1 MSASENQP
9 EDEEARELEQELRRT
24 PFGRKLLDLANSVS
38 AESSMDP
45 AETRLSPLS
54 ESDSAVTAAI
64 SYTFTLSSSQELR
77 PSQLLED
84 IVVSDAEETA
94 VLLANSVSLMIAGKR
109 RLRLTPAARADLLNR
124 VFGSARFRRLLD
136 QGLHQDWMDFVRIS
150 ADPVRLPNA
159 WLRSFLNNEPG
170 KIEEAPPGELRAA
183 MEALDQLSELRIASL
198 RLPALEKVRQQFELS
213 ELLEPLRILIGLRG
227 GWDET
232 PKKDRFV
239 GRHGELAMLRAFVDE
254 LDYESVGERISRL
267 FTRAYKGAQYLFG
280 IRDESVMF
288 IEAQGGLGK
297 STLVA
302 KFVIDHARNQ
312 STPFPFVYLDF
323 DRAVLQPRD
332 PRLLLVEAAR
342 QVSLQFPEVA
352 DDIRGLLRRISG
364 DPPVSSGERTNLFDE
379 FRDLMQSKVT
389 MGRRAFLLVLD
400 TMEVVQYD
408 PKALAGVITF
418 VSELSGQYR
427 HVPFPELKIV
437 AAGRADVPELRTRAE
452 VRSTERHLVLKPLIV
467 EEAREMARC
476 VGSDL
481 LGSEWKQDWAALIG
495 GRDGDP
501 PERREPLAIR
511 VAIELLRAAVP
522 EKRQALAE
530 DIARDGEVADEGFIG
545 RLYERRILDHVRNP
559 VAKRLAWPG
568 LVVRRVTREIIRD
581 KLADLC
587 HIDRNEVEDVFAA
600 LANEVWMVDVLEHG
614 TVLQH
619 RADLRAR
626 TLPLMR
632 RRNPKVFAQ
641 VNESAIDYFWERRD
655 TIEDRAEWIYH
666 RLLGGEDPEEVDLD
680 WTDGV
685 VSCLAGAAEDFERNS
700 PARDYLFARTAD
712 RPMPGE
718 MIARLSP
725 RLALDHIART
735 ATQLG
740 TFDDTRVE
748 PILLDLSKRIGAQTT
763 STWPHP
769 AQAVIMVKTGRWQFN
784 VPFSGGEGPW
794 ASHAAFADLYK
805 RARTVGVPASDS
817 RVPNMAPFPETPE
830 TGPRTAVFRAA
841 VQQLAIARLQ
851 GSRSAQTIDEII
863 EELLDGP
870 LEGFGL
876 SELAAL
882 RTAVVFGSHCSATAA
897 RGWFE
902 LDKRLSWQI
911 SATISIAEIGVLSR
925 AGKATRSM
933 LEDEVGPELE
943 RLGIALRQVLSDR
956 SAVRILDTG
965 VRSATLRIVQK
976 LISEESAQSMQVVR
990 RFFAQRDEDWI
1001 VPFGYAAARILQQGS
1016 MPSSLRD
1023 RLLSQEPLRTNF
1035 IGISRP
1041 GKTDLPTDPLQILR
1055 RADEASD
1062 IPEVIRTLLGSNA
1075 GESEFG
1081 QDLRQLLRHYGN
1093 WRRAIET
1100 LFVAGDELP
1109 ERRGSS
1115 DEPPEPGPVLDT
1127 KDPQRGRWGGLS
1139 ERSGRKLTAQ
1149 LDEIRPKYFFFNLTV
1164 SAEDGTRLDGPVIF
1178 HLDDKFAKAVVWI
1191 RKIRDGKYAV
1201 LREVDTERPFTV
1213 AAQVKD
1219 STGTWIGLEYDL
1231 SLLEGLPGRFRKR

>member
-1 MSASENQP
+1 MNAFEDQP
-9 EDEEARELEQELRRT
+9 ESNEARELEQELRKT
-24 PFGRKLLDLANSVS
+24 PFGRKLLDLTNSVAS
-38 AESSMDP
+38 GP
-45 AETRLSPLS
+45 PRIPPETRLSPLP
-54 ESDSAVTAAI
+54 ESDEAITAAV
-64 SYTFTLSSSQELR
+64 SYTFTLSSSETLR
-77 PSQLLED
+77 PSALLED
-84 IVVSDAEETA
+84 IVLSDAAETA

-109 RLRLTPAARADLLNR
+109 RLRLTPAARADLLHR
-124 VFGSARFRRLLD
+124 VFGSDKFRRILN
-136 QGLHQDWMDFVRIS
+136 QALHQDWMDFGKIS
-150 ADPVRLPNA
+150 SDPVRLPNA

-170 KIEEAPPGELRAA
+170 KIEEAPPTELRAA
-183 MEALDQLSELRIASL
+183 MEALDQLSELRIAAL
-198 RLPALEKVRQQFELS
+198 RLPVLENVRQQFELS

-239 GRHGELAMLRAFVDE
+239 GRQSELTMLRAFVDE

-302 KFVIDHARNQ
+302 KFVVDHARNQ

-332 PRLLLVEAAR
+332 PRQLLAEAAR
-342 QVSLQFPEVA
+342 QVSLQFPETA
-352 DDIRGLLRRISG
+352 DEIRELRRRISSG
-364 DPPVSSGERTNLFDE
+364 SSDPSGGRTSHFDE
-379 FRDLMQSKVT
+379 FRDLIQSKVT
-389 MGRRAFLLVLD
+389 MGKRAFLLVLD

-427 HVPFPELKIV
+427 HIPFPELKIV

-452 VRSTERHLVLKPLIV
+452 VRSTERHLILRPLVV
-467 EEAREMARC
+467 EEAREMASC
-476 VGSDL
+476 VGLDL
-481 LGSEWKQDWAALIG
+481 LGSGWKQEWAALIG
-495 GRDGDP
+495 GREGDP
-501 PERREPLAIR
+501 AERREPLAIR

-530 DIARDGEVADEGFIG
+530 DIARDGEVADKGFIG

-559 VAKRLAWPG
+559 IAKRLAWPG
-568 LVVRRVTREIIRD
+568 LVVRRVTRDIIRD

-587 HIDRNEVEDVFAA
+587 HIDRSAVEDVFAA

-626 TLPLMR
+626 TLPLMK
-632 RRNPKVFAQ
+632 RRNPSVFAE
-641 VNESAIDYFWERRD
+641 VNEAAIEYFWERRD
-655 TIEDRAEWIYH
+655 TTEDRAEWIYH
-666 RLLGGEDPEEVDLD
+666 RLLSGEDPEKVDLD
-680 WTDGV
+680 WTDEV
-685 VSCLAGAAEDFERNS
+685 VPHLAGAAEDFERNS

-712 RPMPGE
+712 RLMPAE

-735 ATQLG
+735 ASQLG
-740 TFDDTRVE
+740 TFDDTRIE
-748 PILLDLSKRIGAQTT
+748 PILLDLSKRIGTHAT
-763 STWPHP
+763 STRPHP
-769 AQAVIMVKTGRWQFN
+769 AQAVILVKTGRWQFDL
-784 VPFSGGEGPW
+784 PFSGGEGPW
-794 ASHAAFADLYK
+794 ASHAAFADLHK
-805 RARTVGVPASDS
+805 RARTMGVPAPGSGAPKFAPYSD
-817 RVPNMAPFPETPE
+817 VPEI
-830 TGPRTAVFRAA
+830 GPRNAVFRVA
-841 VQQLAIARLQ
+841 VQQLAIARIQ
-851 GSRSAQTIDEII
+851 GSPSAQSIDETLEDLL
-863 EELLDGP
+863 EEP

-876 SELAAL
+876 SDLAAL
-882 RTAVVFGSHCSATAA
+882 RTAVVFGGRCAAPAA

-911 SATISIAEIGVLSR
+911 SPTISIAEIGVLSR
-925 AGKATRSM
+925 AGKAVRSM

-943 RLGIALRQVLSDR
+943 RLSIALRQVTNEPS
-956 SAVRILDTG
+956 SMRILDAG
-965 VRSATLRIVQK
+965 VRAATLRIVEK
-976 LISEESAQSMQVVR
+976 LLLDGSAEHMQIVR
-990 RFFAQRDEDWI
+990 RFFARRDEDWI
-1001 VPFGYAAARILQQGS
+1001 VPFGYAAARILRSGS
-1016 MPSSLRD
+1016 MPSSLRE
-1023 RLLSQEPLRTNF
+1023 RLISQEPLRTNF

-1041 GKTDLPTDPLQILR
+1041 GKTELPTDPLQILR

-1062 IPEVIRTLLGSNA
+1062 IPEVIRTLLGSEV

-1081 QDLRQLLRHYGN
+1081 QDLRFLLKHYGN

-1100 LFVAGDELP
+1100 LLIAGDELP
-1109 ERRGSS
+1109 ETRGSS
-1115 DEPPEPGPVLDT
+1115 DEPPEPGPVQDI

-1139 ERSGRKLTAQ
+1139 EKSGRKLTAQ
-1149 LDEIRPKYFFFNLTV
+1149 IDEIRPKYFFFNLTV
-1164 SAEDGTRLDGPVIF
+1164 SSEDGTRLEGPVIF

-1191 RKIRDGKYAV
+1191 RKIRDGRYAV
-1201 LREVDTERPFTV
+1201 LKEVDTERPFTV

-1219 STGTWIGLEYDL
+1219 RTGKWIGLEYDL
-1231 SLLEGLPGRFRKR
+1231 SLLEGLPGRFKRK